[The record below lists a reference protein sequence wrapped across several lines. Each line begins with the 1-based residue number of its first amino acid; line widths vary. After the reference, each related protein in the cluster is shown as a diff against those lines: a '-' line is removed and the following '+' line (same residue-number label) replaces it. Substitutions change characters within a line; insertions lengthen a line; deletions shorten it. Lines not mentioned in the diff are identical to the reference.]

1 MRVVTTV
8 AIIAIALFCCALLA
22 GTPETGTSAPTAATS
37 KAPAKAAA
45 KAPAGKININSA
57 GVHELDALPGI
68 GAVVAQRIV
77 SYRQEHGR
85 FQKAEDLMAVKGI
98 GEKLFA
104 KIRPH
109 ISAD

>member
-22 GTPETGTSAPTAATS
+22 GTPETGTSAPPAAPS
-37 KAPAKAAA
+37 KATAKAAN
-45 KAPAGKININSA
+45 APAGKININNA

-109 ISAD
+109 ISTE